1 MNWRGRP
8 LISHQ
13 VIVDLIAHT
22 TTTTGLTV
30 HCVLDT
36 GQYPT
41 GIKYTNDDVDALR
54 SPATTSTANGT
65 TPSRPPDTP

>member
-8 LISHQ
+8 LASHQ
-13 VIVDLIAHT
+13 MIVDLIGNT

-36 GQYPT
+36 DQYPT
-41 GIKYTNDDVDALR
+41 GIKYTAKTLTPYR
-54 SPATTSTANGT
+54 SHATTSTASGT
-65 TPSRPPDTP
+65 TP